1 MHSMNIKL
9 QNIVE
14 NLDIIRQ
21 LFDKDL
27 IISVLDEN
35 GVVQGFSLPEGVP
48 PQVEVGSVFEDPSGI
63 FDEVI
68 RKGITKHNYLPK
80 EVMGFPVE
88 GNLVPIKDD
97 GKVVGC
103 VICTYSVEGRE
114 RIKHIAA
121 EFQESIQEIDNSIQ
135 DVVKGIEGLFTM
147 LTTMNK
153 MTSDV
158 EKDVNEAT
166 DVVNNISHNASH
178 SNILALN
185 ASIEAA
191 RSGDAGR
198 GFAVVA
204 TEMGK
209 LAKDS
214 GTSATQI
221 KATLSV
227 IVNHLETIG
236 ESIKEADDMAKTHI
250 DSISSIRNIL
260 EHTISIAQELENDI
274 KI

>member
-35 GVVQGFSLPEGVP
+35 GVVQGFSLPDGVP

-80 EVMGFPVE
+80 EVMGYPVE

-103 VICTYSVEGRE
+103 VICTYSVESKE

-135 DVVKGIEGLFTM
+135 DVVKGIESLFTM

-227 IVNHLETIG
+227 IVNHLETIT

>member
-1 MHSMNIKL
+1 MNIKL
-9 QNIVE
+9 QNIVD

-63 FDEVI
+63 FAEVI
-68 RKGITKHNYLPK
+68 RRGITKHNYLPK

-103 VICTYSVEGRE
+103 VICTYSVESKE
-114 RIKHIAA
+114 RIKHIAT

-135 DVVKGIEGLFTM
+135 DVVKGIESLFTM
-147 LTTMNK
+147 LTTMNQ

-227 IVNHLETIG
+227 IVNHLETIT

-274 KI
+274 EI

>member
-1 MHSMNIKL
+1 MMNTKL
-9 QNIVE
+9 QNIVD

-21 LFDKDL
+21 LFDKEL

-35 GVVQGFSLPEGVP
+35 GVVQGFSLPEGLP

-97 GKVVGC
+97 GKVV
-103 VICTYSVEGRE
+103 ICTYSVEGRE

-135 DVVKGIEGLFTM
+135 DVVKGIENLFTM

-166 DVVNNISHNASH
+166 DVVNNISRNASH

-214 GTSATQI
+214 GTSATEI
-221 KATLSV
+221 KSTLSV
-227 IVNHLETIG
+227 IVNHLETIAD
-236 ESIKEADDMAKTHI
+236 SIKDANDMAKTYI
-250 DSISSIRNIL
+250 DSIGSIRNIL
-260 EHTISIAQELENDI
+260 EDTVSIAKELENDI

>member
-1 MHSMNIKL
+1 MNAKL
-9 QNIVE
+9 QNFVD
-14 NLDIIRQ
+14 NLDIISQ
-21 LFDKDL
+21 LFDKEL

-35 GVVQGFSLPEGVP
+35 GIVQGFLLPEGLT
-48 PQVEVGSVFEDPSGI
+48 PQAEVGSVFKDPSGT

-68 RKGITKHNYLPK
+68 RKGIAKHNYLPK
-80 EVMGFPVE
+80 EVLGYPIE
-88 GNLVPIKDD
+88 GNLVPVKDN

-103 VICTYSVEGRE
+103 VICSYSVEGKE
-114 RIKHIAA
+114 RVKDIATK
-121 EFQESIQEIDNSIQ
+121 FQESIQEIDNSIQ
-135 DVVKGIEGLFTM
+135 DVVKGIDNLFNM
-147 LTTMNK
+147 LSAMNK

-166 DVVNNISHNASH
+166 DVVNNISRNASH

-214 GTSATQI
+214 GTSATEI
-221 KATLSV
+221 KTTLSV
-227 IVNHLETIG
+227 IVNHLETITDF
-236 ESIKEADDMAKTHI
+236 IKEANDMAKGHL
-250 DSISSIRNIL
+250 DSIASIRDIL
-260 EHTISIAQELENDI
+260 ENSISIAKELKNDV

>member
-9 QNIVE
+9 QNIVD

-21 LFDKDL
+21 LFDKEL
-27 IISVLDEN
+27 MISVLDEN
-35 GVVQGFSLPEGVP
+35 GVVQGFSLPDGVP

-80 EVMGFPVE
+80 EVLGYPIE
-88 GNLVPIKDD
+88 GNLVPVKDD

-135 DVVKGIEGLFTM
+135 DVVKGIESLFTM

-227 IVNHLETIG
+227 IVNHLETIT

>member
-1 MHSMNIKL
+1 MNAKL
-9 QNIVE
+9 QNFVD

-21 LFDKDL
+21 LFDKEL
-27 IISVLDEN
+27 IISVLDQN
-35 GVVQGFSLPEGVP
+35 GVVQGFSLPEGLP
-48 PQVEVGSVFEDPSGI
+48 PQAEVGSVFKDPSGT

-68 RKGITKHNYLPK
+68 RRGITKHNYLPK
-80 EVMGFPVE
+80 EVMGYPVE
-88 GNLVPIKDD
+88 GNLVPIKD
-97 GKVVGC
+97 GREVVGC
-103 VICTYSVEGRE
+103 VICTYSVEGKE
-114 RIKHIAA
+114 RVKDIAA
-121 EFQESIQEIDNSIQ
+121 KFQESIQEIDNSIQ
-135 DVVKGIEGLFTM
+135 NVVEGIDNLFQM

-158 EKDVNEAT
+158 EEDVNEAT
-166 DVVNNISHNASH
+166 GVVNNISRNASH

-214 GTSATQI
+214 GTSATEI
-221 KATLSV
+221 KKTLSV
-227 IVNHLETIG
+227 IVNHLETIADF
-236 ESIKEADDMAKTHI
+236 IKEANDMAKSHI
-250 DSISSIRNIL
+250 DSIASIRDIL
-260 EHTISIAQELENDI
+260 GNTVSIAKELENDI

>member
-1 MHSMNIKL
+1 M
-9 QNIVE
+9 
-14 NLDIIRQ
+14 
-21 LFDKDL
+21 
-27 IISVLDEN
+27 
-35 GVVQGFSLPEGVP
+35 
-48 PQVEVGSVFEDPSGI
+48 
-63 FDEVI
+63 
-68 RKGITKHNYLPK
+68 
-80 EVMGFPVE
+80 
-88 GNLVPIKDD
+88 
-97 GKVVGC
+97 
-103 VICTYSVEGRE
+103 ICTYSVESRE
-114 RIKHIAA
+114 RIKPIAA
-121 EFQESIQEIDNSIQ
+121 EIQEASQGIDNSMQ
-135 DVVKGIEGLFTM
+135 EVVKGIEGLFTM

-153 MTSDV
+153 MSSDV

-227 IVNHLETIG
+227 IVNHLETIT

>member
-1 MHSMNIKL
+1 MNIKL
-9 QNIVE
+9 QNFVD

-35 GVVQGFSLPEGVP
+35 GVVQGFSLPEGLP

-68 RKGITKHNYLPK
+68 RRGITKHNYLPK

-147 LTTMNK
+147 LTTMNQ